1 MEKMINCKLIIANSK
16 KTGND
21 YARVDIQLTPDYKKT
36 VFLDFSEK
44 ALVKLAY
51 NQNEGSKA

>member
-1 MEKMINCKLIIANSK
+1 MEKAINCKLIIAESK

-36 VFLDFSEK
+36 VFLDFPEQ
-44 ALVKLAY
+44 ALVKLTY
-51 NQNEGSKA
+51 KEN

>member
-1 MEKMINCKLIIANSK
+1 MEKTLNCKLVIDKSK

-36 VFLDFSEK
+36 VFLDFPEQ
-44 ALVKLAY
+44 ALVKLTY
-51 NQNEGSKA
+51 KQN

>member
-1 MEKMINCKLIIANSK
+1 MEKTLNCKLIIDKSK

-36 VFLDFSEK
+36 VFLDFPEQ
-44 ALVKLAY
+44 ALVKLTY
-51 NQNEGSKA
+51 KQN

>member
-1 MEKMINCKLIIANSK
+1 MEKNISCKLIIAKSK
-16 KTGND
+16 KSGND

-36 VFLDFSEK
+36 VFLDFSEQ

-51 NQNEGSKA
+51 KENERS